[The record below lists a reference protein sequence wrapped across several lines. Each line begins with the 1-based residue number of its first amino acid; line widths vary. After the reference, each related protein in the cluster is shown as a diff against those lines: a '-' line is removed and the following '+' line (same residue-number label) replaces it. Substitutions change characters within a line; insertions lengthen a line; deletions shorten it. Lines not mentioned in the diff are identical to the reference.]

1 MKAVINEIIEHNCII
16 LVNITITIK
25 LERKKMKENNLNCNS
40 NCNNKINKKNQIY
53 CKRKDKKISR
63 LQWVFGNLKH

>member
-1 MKAVINEIIEHNCII
+1 
-16 LVNITITIK
+16 
-25 LERKKMKENNLNCNS
+25 MKENNLNCNS
-40 NCNNKINKKNQIY
+40 NCNNKINKKNQKC